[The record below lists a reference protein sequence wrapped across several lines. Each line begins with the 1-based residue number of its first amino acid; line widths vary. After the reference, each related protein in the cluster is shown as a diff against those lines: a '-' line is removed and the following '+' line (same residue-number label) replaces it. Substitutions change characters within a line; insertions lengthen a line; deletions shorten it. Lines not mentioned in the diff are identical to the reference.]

1 MDTILKMVL
10 DREVQTQDTN
20 EKTVQNPRADDDEEA
35 LRKKRSIQTIGSG
48 SYRVAFSA
56 KNQLQM
62 INVADHQKLIFD
74 QVLTNI
80 GGNYNAKTGLFQAEV
95 SGAYLFFSDI
105 GVMPNKDVS
114 TGIVKDGTT
123 LVQMYSQTP
132 NVQGA
137 LESDSN
143 MAIIHLNQGDSVWIE
158 ALQITDHSGAVMAGG
173 CSFSGFLL
181 YPDQ

>member
-1 MDTILKMVL
+1 MCYFL
-10 DREVQTQDTN
+10 
-20 EKTVQNPRADDDEEA
+20 
-35 LRKKRSIQTIGSG
+35 SGSG
-48 SYRVAFSA
+48 SYRVAFTA

-62 INVADHQKLIFD
+62 SNVADHQKLIFD

-80 GGNYNAKTGLFQAEV
+80 GGNYNVKTGIFQAEV
-95 SGAYLFFSDI
+95 SGAYLFYSDI
-105 GVMPNKDVS
+105 GVLPNKDVS

-123 LVQMYSQTP
+123 LVEMYGQTP

-137 LESDSN
+137 LAADSN

-158 ALQITDHSGAVMAGG
+158 ALRVSDHSGTVISGE